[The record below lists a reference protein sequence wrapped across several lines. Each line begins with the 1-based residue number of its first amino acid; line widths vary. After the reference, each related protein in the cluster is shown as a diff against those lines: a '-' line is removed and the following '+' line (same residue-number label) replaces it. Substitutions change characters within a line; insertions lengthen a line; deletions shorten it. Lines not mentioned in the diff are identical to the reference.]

1 MSTPPFRLGYSKMI
15 YPLLRIMGQVR
26 LFCLVRQLHNNLNI
40 EQFQE
45 NWAQVTLFFL
55 LGDIK
60 FEELT
65 LPELNF
71 TPQSN

>member
-1 MSTPPFRLGYSKMI
+1 
-15 YPLLRIMGQVR
+15 MGQVR